1 MDQQKLQQLKG
12 KINEMK
18 VQVVVA
24 RHNVRA
30 SEEDVDRGHFLDFA
44 DSMINQINDVMEEMK

>member
-18 VQVVVA
+18 IQVVVA

-30 SEEDVDRGHFLDFA
+30 SEEDVERGHFLDFA
-44 DSMINQINDVMEEMK
+44 ESMIKQSNEVMEEMK

>member
-1 MDQQKLQQLKG
+1 MDQQKLHQLKG
-12 KINEMK
+12 KINELK

>member
-12 KINEMK
+12 KINELK

-44 DSMINQINDVMEEMK
+44 DSMINQINDVMEEMN

>member
-30 SEEDVDRGHFLDFA
+30 SEGDVDRGHFLDFA
-44 DSMINQINDVMEEMK
+44 DSMINQINEVMEEMK

>member
-1 MDQQKLQQLKG
+1 MDHQKLRQLKG
-12 KINEMK
+12 KINELK

-44 DSMINQINDVMEEMK
+44 DSMINQINEMMEEMK

>member
-30 SEEDVDRGHFLDFA
+30 SEEDVDRGQFLDFA
-44 DSMINQINDVMEEMK
+44 DSMINQINEVMEEMK

>member
-1 MDQQKLQQLKG
+1 MDQQKLHQLKG
-12 KINEMK
+12 KINELK

-24 RHNVRA
+24 SHNVRA

>member
-12 KINEMK
+12 KINELK
-18 VQVVVA
+18 VQIVVA

>member
-1 MDQQKLQQLKG
+1 MDQKKLQQLKG

-18 VQVVVA
+18 VQIVVA

>member
-12 KINEMK
+12 KINELK

-44 DSMINQINDVMEEMK
+44 DSMINQINEVMEEMK

>member
-1 MDQQKLQQLKG
+1 MDQQKLRQLKT
-12 KINEMK
+12 K
-18 VQVVVA
+18 VNKLKVHVVIA

-30 SEEDVDRGHFLDFA
+30 SEEDVDRGQFLDFA